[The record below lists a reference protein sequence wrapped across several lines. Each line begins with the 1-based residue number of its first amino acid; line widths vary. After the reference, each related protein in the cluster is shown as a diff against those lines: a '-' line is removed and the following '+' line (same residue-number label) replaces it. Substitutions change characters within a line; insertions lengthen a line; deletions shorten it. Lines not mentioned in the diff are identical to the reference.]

1 MASTLFR
8 GPVLVGKKNEAGK
21 TGFNIEQK
29 DSNYTVVI
37 NNGDS
42 GKTLLSNTKDV
53 VFTLPSIAVGNVY
66 TFTLPSIAVGNVYTF
81 VNTGADGQ
89 NNLTIN
95 PATLDGILY
104 LGGLVDNKDL
114 INTLATSKV
123 GDYVT
128 IASLNSIVFWT
139 VVDVQGVW
147 AKES

>member
-1 MASTLFR
+1 MATTLFR
-8 GPVLVGKKNEAGK
+8 GPVLVGKKNEAGV

-37 NNGDS
+37 STDS
-42 GKTLLSNTKDV
+42 GKTFLSNTKDV
-53 VFTLPSIAVGNVY
+53 VFTLPAIAIGNV
-66 TFTLPSIAVGNVYTF
+66 VTF

-89 NNLTIN
+89 NNLTISPN
-95 PATLDGILY
+95 SSDGILY
-104 LGGLVDNKDL
+104 LGSLTDNKDV
-114 INTLATSKV
+114 INTQGTSKV

-128 IASLNSIVFWT
+128 IASLNSTAHWT

>member
-1 MASTLFR
+1 MATTLFR
-8 GPVLVGKKNEAGK
+8 GPILHGKKNEAGV
-21 TGFNIEQK
+21 TGYNIEQK

-66 TFTLPSIAVGNVYTF
+66 TF

-89 NNLTIN
+89 NNLTIS
-95 PATLDGILY
+95 PDSIDGILY

-114 INTLATSKV
+114 VNTLATSKV

-128 IASLNSIVFWT
+128 IASLNSVVFWT

-147 AKES
+147 AKEA

>member
-8 GPVLVGKKNEAGK
+8 GPVLVGKKNEAGV

-53 VFTLPSIAVGNVY
+53 VFTLPSIA
-66 TFTLPSIAVGNVYTF
+66 IGNVYTF

-89 NNLTIN
+89 NNLTIS
-95 PATLDGILY
+95 PVSIDGILY
-104 LGGLVDNKDL
+104 LGSLTDNKDL
-114 INTLATSKV
+114 INTQGTSKV

-128 IASLNSIVFWT
+128 IASLNSTVFWT
-139 VVDVQGVW
+139 VVDAQGVW
-147 AKES
+147 AKEA

>member
-8 GPVLVGKKNEAGK
+8 GPVLVGKKNEGGK

-66 TFTLPSIAVGNVYTF
+66 TF

-114 INTLATSKV
+114 VNTQSTSKV

-128 IASLNSIVFWT
+128 IASLNSVVFWT

>member
-1 MASTLFR
+1 MATTLFR
-8 GPVLVGKKNEAGK
+8 GPILHGKKNEAGV

-42 GKTLLSNTKDV
+42 GKTFLSNTKDV
-53 VFTLPSIAVGNVY
+53 VFTLPAIA
-66 TFTLPSIAVGNVYTF
+66 IGNVYTF

-89 NNLTIN
+89 NNLTIS
-95 PATLDGILY
+95 PAAADGIVY
-104 LGGLVDNKDL
+104 LGALTDDSDV
-114 INTLATSKV
+114 INTQATSKV

-128 IASLNSIVFWT
+128 IASLNSVVFWT

-147 AKES
+147 AKS

>member
-1 MASTLFR
+1 MATTLFR
-8 GPVLVGKKNEAGK
+8 GPILHGKKNEAGV

-42 GKTLLSNTKDV
+42 GKTFLSNTKDV
-53 VFTLPSIAVGNVY
+53 VFTLPALAI
-66 TFTLPSIAVGNVYTF
+66 GNVYTF

-89 NNLTIN
+89 NNLTIS

-104 LGGLVDNKDL
+104 LSSLTDNKDI
-114 INTLATSKV
+114 INTQGTSKV

-128 IASLNSIVFWT
+128 IASLNSTVFWT

-147 AKES
+147 GKE

>member
-8 GPVLVGKKNEAGK
+8 GPVLVGKKNEAGV

-37 NNGDS
+37 STDS
-42 GKTLLSNTKDV
+42 GKTFLSNTKDV
-53 VFTLPSIAVGNVY
+53 VFTLPSIAIGNV
-66 TFTLPSIAVGNVYTF
+66 FTF

-89 NNLTIN
+89 NNLTIS
-95 PATLDGILY
+95 PVSIDGILY
-104 LGGLVDNKDL
+104 LGSLTDNKDL
-114 INTLATSKV
+114 INTQATSKV

-128 IASLNSIVFWT
+128 LASLNSTAHWT

>member
-1 MASTLFR
+1 MASKLFR
-8 GPVLVGKKNEAGK
+8 GPVLVGKKNEAGV

-42 GKTLLSNTKDV
+42 GKTFLSNTKDV
-53 VFTLPSIAVGNVY
+53 VFTLPALAI
-66 TFTLPSIAVGNVYTF
+66 GNVYTF

-89 NNLTIN
+89 NNLTVS
-95 PATLDGILY
+95 PDGNDGLLY
-104 LGGLVDNKDL
+104 LGSLTDDKDV

-123 GDYVT
+123 GDYITV
-128 IASLNSIVFWT
+128 ASLNSVVFWT

-147 AKES
+147 AKE